1 MQAKETPAAK
11 APAAKNASASTAGMS
26 KEQLAAKVSELEE
39 ELARMQRASGD
50 ADASAEVESI
60 HKLEDRMSW
69 LVGLLI
75 LQSFSSIILSHF
87 HTLIETHESII
98 FFLTMLVGAG
108 GNAGGQSVV
117 MAV

>member
-1 MQAKETPAAK
+1 MY
-11 APAAKNASASTAGMS
+11 
-26 KEQLAAKVSELEE
+26 
-39 ELARMQRASGD
+39 R
-50 ADASAEVESI
+50 
-60 HKLEDRMSW
+60 

-117 MAV
+117 MAVRGISLGRTMPMKEEIKTGFFLASGLCVVTLQ